1 MYDIKSKITPLL
13 IIKPFSKE
21 GEQHDAMRREINR
34 PAPPPLFILIKY
46 IICFLMAYLRDA
58 STAKIF
64 SHPVALSAGVL

>member
-13 IIKPFSKE
+13 IINPFSKE
-21 GEQHDAMRREINR
+21 GEQHDAIGREKNR
-34 PAPPPLFILIKY
+34 SALKLLFFILIKY
-46 IICFLMAYLRDA
+46 ICFLMAYLRDA